1 MNRRKIL
8 FYLGYA
14 VALLSL
20 LSLLLLSQA
29 TQGSQKFENYY
40 QPLLITIAVGILC
53 LLSIVI
59 IYFYDIFSNYRRK
72 LPGASLS
79 LTILWRTLLLAA
91 VPFFFIAYF
100 AFKFLNY
107 EFQSS
112 FDEGINDALNSALVL
127 SQKALDVRA
136 VQALEDSHEVAKEIT
151 FYNFKELQTQLNK
164 VRRRIGA
171 HELTVF
177 DEKGF
182 IQAFAGSDLSV
193 VLPLIPDH
201 SAFSRV
207 ESEGGIFTL
216 EKHNANFS
224 IRTLIDVDKYGSSNY
239 YLQAV
244 FQIPDT
250 VSNLTEQVNRTIN
263 ERDRF
268 NYLMPRVSRSFV
280 FVLILVVLLAS
291 LLLILSSI
299 GFAGDMA
306 KPIRDL
312 VRGTKRVSKGDFEQQ
327 LIIKRND
334 DFGTLMQ
341 SFNGMTQSLK
351 HATEEIEHN
360 RDRIESERAYLA
372 TVINHMTAGVVTL
385 DYQYRLQTY
394 NERAKELLAC
404 DLSQAIYCDRAI
416 LGASLAAYKNLVNQ
430 VLQHYENGKQYEI
443 EIEIST
449 TEENKTLIT
458 NLTPLPSTDALHGGY
473 VMIFEVLSDYLQKQ
487 KQAAWE
493 EVARRLAHEIKNP
506 LTPIQLAAERLN
518 YKLSGQLDD
527 KQQKM
532 LSRSVDVI
540 TKQVTSLKDMV
551 NDFSDFAKPLV
562 TQKKPLKFSP
572 LLNDVFDL
580 YRGHYANVDFHLNI
594 ATAQDRILGNAQV
607 LRQVLHN
614 LLKNAIEACEMRG
627 EKATN
632 GYRGDI
638 TIALENSP
646 SYLQS
651 QEPRLILTITDNGI
665 GLTESESQVFEP
677 YVTTKEKGTGL
688 GLAIVKKIIQEHQGA
703 IKLKNRTDE
712 QGTVVEIT
720 LSLLI
725 ENITNESNPVTTL

>member
-1 MNRRKIL
+1 MKRRKLL

-14 VALLSL
+14 VAFLTL

-40 QPLLITIAVGILC
+40 QPLLLTIAVGILC
-53 LLSIVI
+53 LLFIVI
-59 IYFYDIFSNYRRK
+59 IYLYDIFIHYRRG

-79 LTILWRTLLLAA
+79 LTILWRTLLLST

-127 SQKALDVRA
+127 SKKALDVRA
-136 VQALEDSHEVAKEIT
+136 LQALEDSQKVAKEIT
-151 FYNFKELQTQLNK
+151 SYNFKQLQTQLNK
-164 VRRRIGA
+164 VRQRIRA
-171 HELTVF
+171 YELTVF

-182 IQAFAGSDLSV
+182 IQAFASSDLTV

-201 SAFSRV
+201 ADFIRV
-207 ESEGGIFTL
+207 ESQGGIFTL
-216 EKHNANFS
+216 EKYRNNFR

-239 YLQAV
+239 YLQVV

-250 VSNLTEQVNRTIN
+250 VSDLTEQVNHTIN

-280 FVLILVVLLAS
+280 FVLILVVLLAV

-312 VRGTKRVSKGDFEQQ
+312 VSGTKRVSKGDFEQ
-327 LIIKRND
+327 LLVIKRND

-351 HATEEIEHN
+351 NATEEIKHN

-372 TVINHMTAGVVTL
+372 TVINHMTSGVVTL

-394 NERAKELLAC
+394 NERAKELLEC
-404 DLSQAIYCDRAI
+404 DLSPAIHSDKAT
-416 LGASLAAYKNLVNQ
+416 LSSALTTYKNLVNQ

-449 TEENKTLIT
+449 VEENKTLIT

-473 VMIFEVLSDYLQKQ
+473 VIIFEVLSEYLQKQ

-518 YKLSGQLDD
+518 YKLSDQLDE

-532 LSRSVDVI
+532 LSRSVEVI
-540 TKQVTSLKDMV
+540 TNQVKSLKNMV

-562 TQKKPLKFSP
+562 TNKKQLSFTP
-572 LLNDVFDL
+572 LLKDVFDL
-580 YRGHYANVDFHLNI
+580 YRGHYSDIDFHLHI
-594 ATAQDRILGNAQV
+594 TAEQDDILGNAQV

-614 LLKNAIEACEMRG
+614 LIKNAIEACEMRCDKINQNIDKDNKNDKG
-627 EKATN
+627 N
-632 GYRGDI
+632 I
-638 TIALENSP
+638 TITLENKE
-646 SYLQS
+646 Q
-651 QEPRLILTITDNGI
+651 QLTLSITDNGI
-665 GLTESESQVFEP
+665 GLTENESQVFEP

-688 GLAIVKKIIQEHQGA
+688 GLAIVKKIIQEHQGT
-703 IKLKNRTDE
+703 IKLKNRKEFDKV
-712 QGTVVEIT
+712 QGTMAWIA
-720 LSLLI
+720 LPLLK
-725 ENITNESNPVTTL
+725 